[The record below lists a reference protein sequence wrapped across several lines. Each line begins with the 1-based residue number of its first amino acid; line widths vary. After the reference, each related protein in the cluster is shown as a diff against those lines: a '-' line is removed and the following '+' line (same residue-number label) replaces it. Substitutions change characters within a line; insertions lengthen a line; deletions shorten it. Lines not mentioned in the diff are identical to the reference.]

1 MMYYLVVLIVND
13 PEDCP
18 ALLEAWDAAG
28 VKGITILNSSGLGR
42 LRSAGLREDLPLI
55 PSLEDLFKE
64 EEIYHRMMMSVVESQ
79 DMVDQLVQVT
89 RQITGDLDRPH
100 SGFMFV
106 VPVSQVY
113 GLDRR
118 DHS

>member
-1 MMYYLVVLIVND
+1 MNYYLVVLIVND

-28 VKGITILNSSGLGR
+28 VSGITILYSSGLGGVR
-42 LRSAGLREDLPLI
+42 KAGLRDDLPLL
-55 PSLEDLFKE
+55 PSLEDLFAN
-64 EEIYHRMMMSVVESQ
+64 EEITHRTLMSVVEGQ
-79 DMVDQLVQVT
+79 PMVDRLVEVT

-100 SGFMFV
+100 SGFLFV

-113 GLDRR
+113 GLGRKDE
-118 DHS
+118 

>member
-1 MMYYLVVLIVND
+1 MYHLVVLIVNE

-18 ALLEAWDAAG
+18 ALLDAWEAAG

-42 LRSAGLREDLPLI
+42 VRRAGLREDLPLM
-55 PSLEDLFKE
+55 PSLEDLFQD
-64 EEIYHRMMMSVVESQ
+64 EEIYHRMLLSVVDDQE
-79 DMVDQLVQVT
+79 MVDQLVKVT
-89 RQITGDLDRPH
+89 REITGDLDRPH

-113 GLDRR
+113 GLDRP
-118 DHS
+118 

>member
-1 MMYYLVVLIVND
+1 MYYLVVLIVNNPD
-13 PEDCP
+13 DCP

-42 LRSAGLREDLPLI
+42 LRTAGLREDLPLI
-55 PSLEDLFKE
+55 PSLEDLFQSE
-64 EEIYHRMMMSVVESQ
+64 EVYHRLMMSVVESQ
-79 DMVDQLVQVT
+79 ELVDRLVQVT
-89 RQITGDLDRPH
+89 HQITGDLDRPH

-118 DHS
+118 DHA

>member
-1 MMYYLVVLIVND
+1 MYHLVVLIVNE

-18 ALLEAWDAAG
+18 ALLDAWEAAG

-42 LRSAGLREDLPLI
+42 VRRAGLREDLPLM
-55 PSLEDLFKE
+55 PSLEDLFQD
-64 EEIYHRMMMSVVESQ
+64 EEIYHRMLLSVVEDQ
-79 DMVDQLVQVT
+79 EMVDRLVKVT
-89 RQITGDLDRPH
+89 REITGDLDRPH

-113 GLDRR
+113 GLDRP
-118 DHS
+118 